1 MSAVNNNLFEVY
13 ASDATKNEDETQI
26 VEGKKNFKSTSY
38 QMRANVFDSAENIFM
53 ENEARK
59 KTTAEISK
67 NETLDEE
74 CKRAINN
81 NKGKML
87 KFNIL
92 IFENYKKVTFK
103 S

>member
-1 MSAVNNNLFEVY
+1 MSAVNNNRFEVY

-26 VEGKKNFKSTSY
+26 VEGKKNFKSTSSY

-81 NKGKML
+81 NKGKTL
-87 KFNIL
+87 KFNRL
-92 IFENYKKVTFK
+92 IFV
-103 S
+103 